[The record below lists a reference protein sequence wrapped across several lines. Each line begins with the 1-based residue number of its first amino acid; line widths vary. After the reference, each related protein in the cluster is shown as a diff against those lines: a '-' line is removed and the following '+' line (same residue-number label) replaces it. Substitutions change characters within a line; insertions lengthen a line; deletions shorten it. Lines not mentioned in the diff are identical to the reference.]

1 MKEKLKINVTKPQYV
16 QVSDITYAQVDSW
29 YDHCRRDLKLD
40 LIYPED
46 MSDKRY
52 PCIVWICGGGW
63 IRMDKSAH
71 LSYLSTLAHQGF
83 VVCSVE
89 YRTSNEGCYPMQIED
104 VKAAIRYL
112 KAHADR
118 YRIDKE
124 HFGAMPTAGLSLG
137 EYGALIASGAMTMAD
152 AFAVVRKR
160 GIYMQEA
167 VPTGGAMTAVLGL
180 DPQVIEDICKK
191 TADETNSVVS
201 VANYNCPGQIVIT
214 GEKAAVDAAAAA
226 CSEAGAKRCV
236 PLKVSGPF
244 HSAMLKGAGEKLADA
259 LESVEIHDIKVP
271 YITNVTAD
279 YVKSPADVKDYLT
292 KQVSSSV
299 RWQQTIERLIADGA
313 DEFVEIGPGRSL
325 SGFMRK
331 INRDV
336 KVVNIDKLEDFE
348 KYVNR

>member
-1 MKEKLKINVTKPQYV
+1 MGKTAFLFPGQGAQKAGMGKDFYENSEAARSFFDQAQKIL
-16 QVSDITYAQVDSW
+16 DF
-29 YDHCRRDLKLD
+29 DLKEMCFGEHEELN
-40 LIYPED
+40 LTEYTQPCMVSVCLAIVQELK
-46 MSDKRY
+46 KRGIN
-52 PCIVWICGGGW
+52 PDI
-63 IRMDKSAH
+63 
-71 LSYLSTLAHQGF
+71 
-83 VVCSVE
+83 
-89 YRTSNEGCYPMQIED
+89 
-104 VKAAIRYL
+104 
-112 KAHADR
+112 
-118 YRIDKE
+118 
-124 HFGAMPTAGLSLG
+124 TAGLSLG